1 MQPATGHRSSNS
13 SWINFDQPFEGFTID
28 RSLTSD
34 ALQRS
39 PGSFWQPPA
48 PRVVAR
54 MRSSPRLGGWFG
66 WILRRL
72 SLGCGLAVLA
82 VGLFL
87 GFTAYRLQQ
96 ATQNVFRGGGS
107 WAFALQEEFN
117 PADLNQEGDSRVN
130 LLLAGKGGPGH
141 EGPNLTDSLI
151 VVSFDP
157 NAQSAAILSL
167 PRDWQVE
174 LTSQPGVWVRI
185 NSLYGLVGGEHYRR
199 TADFEAAEAAGLA
212 ALEETVEQKIGLPIH
227 YHMLVDFNGFVA
239 LVDALGGIDLDI
251 PERMYDERAELDL
264 QPGHQTLN
272 GYQALAYARA
282 RYTVRRGD
290 FGRSVNQRQLLLAI
304 KDKSLSLGIL
314 AIILKANPVI
324 SALDNSVVSN
334 LSLDDAKH
342 LYRVVQVMPPENITS
357 LDLVSDPVL
366 LQPQEDEG
374 RAVLWPVAGRDN
386 YADIQQFVRQQ
397 LFDSFISQEAATVA
411 IWQAGVPPD
420 PALVDQLASYG
431 YQISA
436 SQLVDTPVRQPT
448 LVINT
453 PDAPYTASY
462 LSKRFEA
469 QTALPTDLDFS
480 LTGPLADLIL
490 ILTNPNEV

>member
-1 MQPATGHRSSNS
+1 
-13 SWINFDQPFEGFTID
+13 
-28 RSLTSD
+28 
-34 ALQRS
+34 
-39 PGSFWQPPA
+39 
-48 PRVVAR
+48 
-54 MRSSPRLGGWFG
+54 
-66 WILRRL
+66 
-72 SLGCGLAVLA
+72 
-82 VGLFL
+82 
-87 GFTAYRLQQ
+87 
-96 ATQNVFRGGGS
+96 
-107 WAFALQEEFN
+107 
-117 PADLNQEGDSRVN
+117 
-130 LLLAGKGGPGH
+130 
-141 EGPNLTDSLI
+141 
-151 VVSFDP
+151 
-157 NAQSAAILSL
+157 
-167 PRDWQVE
+167 
-174 LTSQPGVWVRI
+174 
-185 NSLYGLVGGEHYRR
+185 
-199 TADFEAAEAAGLA
+199 
-212 ALEETVEQKIGLPIH
+212 
-227 YHMLVDFNGFVA
+227 MLVDFNGFVA

-420 PALVDQLASYG
+420 PALVDQLVSYG

>member
-66 WILRRL
+66 WVLRRL

-107 WAFALQEEFN
+107 WAFALQKEFN

-185 NSLYGLVGGEHYRR
+185 NIPLR
-199 TADFEAAEAAGLA
+199 TGW
-212 ALEETVEQKIGLPIH
+212 
-227 YHMLVDFNGFVA
+227 
-239 LVDALGGIDLDI
+239 
-251 PERMYDERAELDL
+251 
-264 QPGHQTLN
+264 
-272 GYQALAYARA
+272 
-282 RYTVRRGD
+282 
-290 FGRSVNQRQLLLAI
+290 
-304 KDKSLSLGIL
+304 
-314 AIILKANPVI
+314 
-324 SALDNSVVSN
+324 
-334 LSLDDAKH
+334 
-342 LYRVVQVMPPENITS
+342 
-357 LDLVSDPVL
+357 
-366 LQPQEDEG
+366 G
-374 RAVLWPVAGRDN
+374 RALSS
-386 YADIQQFVRQQ
+386 
-397 LFDSFISQEAATVA
+397 DS
-411 IWQAGVPPD
+411 
-420 PALVDQLASYG
+420 
-431 YQISA
+431 
-436 SQLVDTPVRQPT
+436 
-448 LVINT
+448 
-453 PDAPYTASY
+453 
-462 LSKRFEA
+462 
-469 QTALPTDLDFS
+469 
-480 LTGPLADLIL
+480 
-490 ILTNPNEV
+490 